1 VSQMVCP
8 ECGENVHRSHTHS
21 VFERLFRTVSSYRPY
36 KCTGCGWRGW
46 LAPVMPR
53 NWKKTIPT
61 IILWLISLALAMLL
75 AFYLTE
81 SYRSQHPHRT
91 DPTSTNP

>member
-1 VSQMVCP
+1 
-8 ECGENVHRSHTHS
+8 
-21 VFERLFRTVSSYRPY
+21 
-36 KCTGCGWRGW
+36 
-46 LAPVMPR
+46 
-53 NWKKTIPT
+53 
-61 IILWLISLALAMLL
+61 MLL